1 MTLRAGPTFG
11 SAERVWG
18 GRATQARLTADASD
32 LGDCRLGDRV
42 GHSWTTSAETRGP
55 WLIFRQAAGVTPN
68 GRHDPPE
75 PTGAGHVLNSVR
87 CWLYYQ
93 DQSASQNV
101 GSAQKYLTKSEF
113 FRCLGNTATE
123 LCPCGQQN
131 ALVDCSGLTMG
142 TECKQ
147 SQLLTAGQRR
157 CTGLEGGRG
166 VVLSDASFR
175 GYLETF
181 LCYIIFR

>member
-1 MTLRAGPTFG
+1 
-11 SAERVWG
+11 
-18 GRATQARLTADASD
+18 
-32 LGDCRLGDRV
+32 
-42 GHSWTTSAETRGP
+42 
-55 WLIFRQAAGVTPN
+55 
-68 GRHDPPE
+68 
-75 PTGAGHVLNSVR
+75 
-87 CWLYYQ
+87 
-93 DQSASQNV
+93 
-101 GSAQKYLTKSEF
+101 
-113 FRCLGNTATE
+113 
-123 LCPCGQQN
+123 
-131 ALVDCSGLTMG
+131 MG